1 MATNSTTGTASG
13 STLLTGTSGL
23 TGTGRTQTS
32 GRNGTTE
39 LPGFDALRDALPV
52 DTDRLLGILRNAAYV
67 VIGVGVLTVQQ
78 VQARARDLVAS
89 LQDVPS
95 IERLG
100 IDRSQ
105 VEQIVS
111 AWETQLATLDERFEA
126 LETQLDTAFAKF
138 EERLPEP
145 AANVLGQ
152 AHDIAKT
159 ARKQVREL
167 LRVA

>member
-1 MATNSTTGTASG
+1 
-13 STLLTGTSGL
+13 
-23 TGTGRTQTS
+23 
-32 GRNGTTE
+32 
-39 LPGFDALRDALPV
+39 
-52 DTDRLLGILRNAAYV
+52 
-67 VIGVGVLTVQQ
+67 

-89 LQDVPS
+89 LEDVPS

>member
-13 STLLTGTSGL
+13 STIRIGTI
-23 TGTGRTQTS
+23 
-32 GRNGTTE
+32 E
-39 LPGFDALRDALPV
+39 LPGLDALRGALPI
-52 DTDRLLGILRNAAYV
+52 DTDRLLGILRDAAYV
-67 VIGVGVLTVQQ
+67 VIGIGVLTVQQ
-78 VQARARDLVAS
+78 VQSRARDLVAS
-89 LQDVPS
+89 LQDAPS
-95 IERLG
+95 VERLG
-100 IDRSQ
+100 LDRSQ

-111 AWETQLATLDERFEA
+111 AWETQFATLDERFEA
-126 LETQLDTAFAKF
+126 LESQLDAAFTKF

-159 ARKQVREL
+159 ARKQVRGL